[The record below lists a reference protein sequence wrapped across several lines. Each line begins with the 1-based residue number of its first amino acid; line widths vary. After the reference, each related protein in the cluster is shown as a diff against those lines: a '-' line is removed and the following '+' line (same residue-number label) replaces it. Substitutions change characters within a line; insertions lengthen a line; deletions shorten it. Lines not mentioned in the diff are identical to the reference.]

1 MAEIGNFSALTP
13 TTTYASFNS
22 PYYAPIGST
31 AGAGTPN
38 PSFST
43 ITVSPDSASDPV
55 ALTINPD
62 LVNGGGGY
70 IGFINN
76 GYVGSIGTDTNAN
89 MYIANG
95 NQGQY
100 GSGVLNFLSYSTITM
115 NGGFPNVTP
124 STLLSVDDIVC
135 RTINGSVP
143 GSGSFISSIS
153 NANATVECTTSSV
166 IQATGDFIINTA
178 SAGFINNTTSTGA
191 NLYIGSTDGA
201 TPSNI
206 IYANTST
213 LACQYNLTCQ
223 LLNGLAPPV
232 VYGTNQVIITPGNLT
247 TNFNLPPLSG
257 AGYTWVANVTPFG
270 FIVGANPTWS
280 CQVAGDV
287 LTVSINNVQAGNVQ
301 FNTIASAYK

>member
-1 MAEIGNFSALTP
+1 
-13 TTTYASFNS
+13 
-22 PYYAPIGST
+22 
-31 AGAGTPN
+31 
-38 PSFST
+38 
-43 ITVSPDSASDPV
+43 
-55 ALTINPD
+55 
-62 LVNGGGGY
+62 
-70 IGFINN
+70 
-76 GYVGSIGTDTNAN
+76 

-100 GSGVLNFLSYSTITM
+100 GTGVLNFLAYSTITM

-143 GSGSFISSIS
+143 GGGSSSISSIS
-153 NANATVECTTSSV
+153 NTNATVECTTSSI
-166 IQATGDFIINTA
+166 IQSTGDFIINTA

-213 LACQYNLTCQ
+213 LACQFNLTCQ
-223 LLNGLAPPV
+223 LFNGLAPPV
-232 VYGTNQVIITPGNLT
+232 VYGSRGVFITAGNLST
-247 TNFNLPPLSG
+247 TFNLPPLSAG
-257 AGYTWVANVTPFG
+257 GYTWVANVTPFD
-270 FIVGANPTWS
+270 FVIGANPTWS

-287 LTVSINNVQAGNVQ
+287 LTVSINNAQANNLQ
-301 FNTIASAYK
+301 FNLIASAFM